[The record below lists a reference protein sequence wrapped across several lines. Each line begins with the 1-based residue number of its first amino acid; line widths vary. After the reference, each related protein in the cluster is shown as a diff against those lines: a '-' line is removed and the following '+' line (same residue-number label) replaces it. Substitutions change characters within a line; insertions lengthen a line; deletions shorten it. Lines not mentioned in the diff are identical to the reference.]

1 MSCSTGTKQCSGWA
15 IPANSAP
22 VSTQS
27 TNKCSLWGAPQ
38 TLPPSSKADPVYRR
52 LPANRVNS
60 RADTTVC
67 SECRPWRPHALV
79 KANQDH
85 HFPMKPASSIPLPG
99 LPRGPLLKS
108 RSLPQLQNPVASAGN
123 IPFRPLMP
131 VRIALG
137 RGTQA
142 PWPRHTPRIYHR
154 ATPDK
159 SVHLHRHSREE
170 RLSPEIRFIH
180 QRPLQRDGCHAQQ
193 LGEPHFTP
201 PQQQKKSHPSWRTEQ
216 II

>member
-1 MSCSTGTKQCSGWA
+1 MTSWPDERLLLEGSAPTLPANPPCSPSHLPERAVSCSTGTKQCSGWA
-15 IPANSAP
+15 LPANSVP

-27 TNKCSLWGAPQ
+27 ANKCSLWGAPQ
-38 TLPPSSKADPVYRR
+38 TLPPSSKRR
-52 LPANRVNS
+52 LPANRVNT

-67 SECRPWRPHALV
+67 SECRPWRPHSLL

-85 HFPMKPASSIPLPG
+85 FPTKPASFIPLRG
-99 LPRGPLLKS
+99 LPRSPLLKS
-108 RSLPQLQNPVASAGN
+108 RSLPQLQTPVASAGN

-142 PWPRHTPRIYHR
+142 PWPRHTPQIYHR

-170 RLSPEIRFIH
+170 RLNGVSRN
-180 QRPLQRDGCHAQQ
+180 
-193 LGEPHFTP
+193 
-201 PQQQKKSHPSWRTEQ
+201 
-216 II
+216 